1 MKKRILSWS
10 CAAVAVVLVWQL
22 LTALLIPKYMTSIPE
37 GALIAEYYEETTPH
51 QVLFVGDCE
60 VYENFSPV
68 TLWQEYGITSY
79 IRGSA
84 QQLIWQSYYLLEEML
99 KRESPEAVV
108 FNVLS
113 VKYGVP
119 QNEAYN
125 RMSIDGM
132 KWSSSKWGAI
142 QASMTEEENAITYL
156 VPLLRYHSRWN
167 ELSEE
172 DITYL
177 FHRDRIG
184 HNGYLMQTGVRPVAA
199 QPQWVPLEDYTISPD
214 CMEYLDKMRTLCEDY
229 GVELIL
235 IKAPSIYPL
244 WYDEWD
250 EQITEYAEAHGLAYY
265 NFLALAEEIGIDWE
279 RDTYDAGLHLNVRGA
294 EKLSSYF
301 GKLLTEKHGLVSQ
314 KADVALSEAWA
325 EKCATYEAEKA
336 KAVSPY

>member
-10 CAAVAVVLVWQL
+10 SAAVAVVLIWQL
-22 LTALLIPKYMTSIPE
+22 LTWLLIPKYMTSIPE
-37 GALIAEYYEETTPH
+37 GALIAEYYEEKTPH

-60 VYENFSPV
+60 VYENFSPI
-68 TLWQEYGITSY
+68 TLWEEYGITSY

-113 VKYGVP
+113 LKYDTP

-132 KWSSSKWGAI
+132 QWSASKWGAI

-156 VPLLRYHSRWN
+156 LPLLRYHSRWN
-167 ELSEE
+167 ELSAE

-177 FHRDRIG
+177 FRRDPVG
-184 HNGYLMQTGVRPVAA
+184 YNGYLMQTGVRPVTA
-199 QPQWVPLEDYTISPD
+199 QPQWVPLEDYAFSPI
-214 CMEYLDKMRTLCEDY
+214 CMEYLDNMRKLCEDY

-244 WYDEWD
+244 WYDEGD
-250 EQITEYAEAHGLAYY
+250 EQIVAYAEDNGLAYY
-265 NFLALAEEIGIDWE
+265 NLLALVEEVDIDWE
-279 RDTYDAGLHLNVRGA
+279 KDTYDAGLHLNVWGA
-294 EKLSSYF
+294 EKLSRYF
-301 GKLLTEKHGLVSQ
+301 GQLLTERHGLTSQ
-314 KADVALSEAWA
+314 KSDAALSAVWA
-325 EKCATYEAEKA
+325 EKSAAYEAEKA
-336 KAVSPY
+336 NAASPY

>member
-1 MKKRILSWS
+1 MKKRILSWA
-10 CAAVAVVLVWQL
+10 CALVAVIIVWQL

-37 GALIAEYYEETTPH
+37 GALIAEYYEESAPH

-60 VYENFSPV
+60 VYENFSPI
-68 TLWQEYGITSY
+68 TLWEEYGITSY

-99 KRESPEAVV
+99 KREAPRAVV

-113 VKYGVP
+113 LKYDTP

-132 KWSSSKWGAI
+132 KWSSSKWGSV

-156 VPLLRYHSRWN
+156 LPLLRYHSRWN
-167 ELSEE
+167 ELSSE
-172 DITYL
+172 DVTYL
-177 FHRDRIG
+177 FRRDPVG
-184 HNGYLMQTGVRPVAA
+184 FNGYLMQTGVRPVTT
-199 QPQWVPLEDYTISPD
+199 QPQWVPLEDYTFSPL
-214 CMEYLDKMRTLCEDY
+214 CMEYLDKMRALCEDY

-250 EQITEYAEAHGLAYY
+250 AQITAYAEMNDLAYY
-265 NFLALAEEIGIDWE
+265 NLLALAEEIGIDWE
-279 RDTYDAGLHLNVRGA
+279 KDTYDAGLHLNVWGA

-301 GKLLTEKHGLVSQ
+301 GELLVTRHGLTSQ
-314 KADVALSEAWA
+314 KEDAELSELWA
-325 EKCATYEAEKA
+325 EKCAAYEAEKA
-336 KAVSPY
+336 GADSLY